1 MSNGTSNAFNRE
13 KEIKLAQV
21 SLFIVFGKMS
31 KNEYITKR
39 GSKFECQA
47 DKMREIVAMLGWL
60 TLLYLVCVL
69 SQSA

>member
-39 GSKFECQA
+39 GSKFEC
-47 DKMREIVAMLGWL
+47 
-60 TLLYLVCVL
+60 
-69 SQSA
+69 